1 MLYDEFKP
9 IVDLVLNNWTAL
21 QLAVEH
27 GMGAPGGEKTA
38 QLMSV
43 YIARY
48 CVENVV
54 DRDELTEVIED
65 LMDEEFETVC
75 HDDSPKEIAVLLLQ
89 FLNLLKEGRHD
100 ECRARLDAMPKCQ
113 IWLSQPIHESVPPQC
128 HGNPDDDSTS
138 SSGDDEGDES
148 PYLNGTSNPPATS
161 SNTSNA
167 GPEPMDEDVDP
178 GWTVTAQLMS
188 VYIARYCVE
197 NVVDRD
203 ELTEV
208 IEDLM
213 DEEFETVCHDDSP
226 KEIAVLLLQFLNL
239 LKEGRHDECRA
250 RLDAMPKCQIWLS
263 QPIHESV
270 PPQCHGNPDDD
281 STSSSGDDEGD
292 ESPYLNGT
300 SNPPATSSNTS
311 NAGPEP
317 MDEDVDPGWTVVR
330 SRRKH

>member
-89 FLNLLKEGRHD
+89 FLSLLREGRHD

-138 SSGDDEGDES
+138 SSGEDEGDDT
-148 PYLNGTSNPPATS
+148 PYVNGTSNPPATS

-167 GPEPMDEDVDP
+167 
-178 GWTVTAQLMS
+178 A
-188 VYIARYCVE
+188 
-197 NVVDRD
+197 
-203 ELTEV
+203 
-208 IEDLM
+208 
-213 DEEFETVCHDDSP
+213 
-226 KEIAVLLLQFLNL
+226 
-239 LKEGRHDECRA
+239 
-250 RLDAMPKCQIWLS
+250 
-263 QPIHESV
+263 
-270 PPQCHGNPDDD
+270 
-281 STSSSGDDEGD
+281 
-292 ESPYLNGT
+292 
-300 SNPPATSSNTS
+300 
-311 NAGPEP
+311 PEP